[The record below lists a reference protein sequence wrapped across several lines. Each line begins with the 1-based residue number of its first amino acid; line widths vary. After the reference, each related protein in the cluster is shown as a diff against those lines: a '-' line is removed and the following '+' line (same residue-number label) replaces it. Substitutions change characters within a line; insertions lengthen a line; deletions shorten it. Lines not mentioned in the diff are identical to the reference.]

1 MYSTRYLSVVI
12 AALIVFATASMSA
25 HHSLTGQFN
34 MDSAQQLTGT
44 ISKVEWINPH
54 IYIYLDVKDPAG
66 KVETWALETY
76 PPAFLRRA
84 GLTKAALGVGQ
95 SVTARVL
102 IARSTSVRNLAF
114 VNLLTFPDG
123 RQITLGGGDR

>member
-1 MYSTRYLSVVI
+1 MHSTRYLTI
-12 AALIVFATASMSA
+12 AIATFVLAAAVSAFA

-34 MDSAQQLTGT
+34 MDSPQTLTGT

-54 IYIYLDVKDPAG
+54 IYIYLDVKDAGG
-66 KVETWALETY
+66 KVETWALESY

-84 GLTKAALGVGQ
+84 GLTKASLGIGQ
-95 SVTARVL
+95 SVMARVL
-102 IARSTSVRNLAF
+102 QARSSNAKNLAF

>member
-1 MYSTRYLSVVI
+1 MYSTRYLTVVVAFVLV
-12 AALIVFATASMSA
+12 AAVSTSA
-25 HHSLTGQFN
+25 HHSLPGEFN
-34 MDSAQQLTGT
+34 MDSPQNLAGT
-44 ISKVEWINPH
+44 ISKVEWVNPH
-54 IYIYLDVKDPAG
+54 IFIYLDVKDPGG

-84 GLTKAALGVGQ
+84 GLTKASLGVGQ

-102 IARSTSVRNLAF
+102 IARSSGAKNLAF